1 MPELSGKSL
10 YEIFGLA
17 IESERE
23 AQELYELGARL
34 AGEESELGAMFRALA
49 IDEKKHEVNLMR
61 EYAVF
66 KKKLEEAAAA
76 TVTGTVG
83 G

>member
-34 AGEESELGAMFRALA
+34 AGEETELGMMFRALA
-49 IDEKKHEVNLMR
+49 LDEKKHEVNLMR

-66 KKKLEEAAAA
+66 KTKLEEASAA
-76 TVTGTVG
+76 TAAGAVG
-83 G
+83 D

>member
-1 MPELSGKSL
+1 MPELTGKTL
-10 YEIFGLA
+10 YEIFSLA

-34 AGEESELGAMFRALA
+34 AGEESELGRMFLNLA
-49 IDEKKHEVNLMR
+49 ADESKHEKSLML

-66 KKKLEEAAAA
+66 KERLAEAKGSGAFA
-76 TVTGTVG
+76 G
-83 G
+83 